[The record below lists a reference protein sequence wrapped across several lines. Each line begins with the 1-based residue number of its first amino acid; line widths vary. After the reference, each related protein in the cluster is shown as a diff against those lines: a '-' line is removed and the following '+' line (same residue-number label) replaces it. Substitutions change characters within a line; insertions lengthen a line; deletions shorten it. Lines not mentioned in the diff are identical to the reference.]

1 MNEIEACL
9 LRKEFN
15 RVFPQHKIEEML
27 GHGNFGTA
35 FLTIDY
41 KMRNSQRA
49 LWSLKQILLLKEG
62 LLLRYLG
69 CPLVK

>member
-1 MNEIEACL
+1 MNEIEAYL

-41 KMRNSQRA
+41 
-49 LWSLKQILLLKEG
+49 
-62 LLLRYLG
+62 
-69 CPLVK
+69 